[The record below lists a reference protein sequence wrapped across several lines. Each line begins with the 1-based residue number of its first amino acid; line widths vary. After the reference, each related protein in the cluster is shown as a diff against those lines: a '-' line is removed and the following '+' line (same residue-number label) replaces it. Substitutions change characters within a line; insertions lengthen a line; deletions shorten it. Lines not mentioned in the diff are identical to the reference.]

1 MQKNWQNLQVADSN
15 FQSNATGSTLD
26 LDPSTQDLPQA
37 AGVKGE
43 RLRALRLLA
52 GLDLSE
58 LAKRAAL
65 SSSQLEQL
73 ENGSHGSFYNDSI
86 RRQAARKVAMVLG
99 ADPESVIEISAAEA
113 AVAPG
118 PVLSEASMLTLPK
131 PSSGHR
137 PSNFLT
143 KLSAALGAALGAHL
157 QLGLKARLPRQLK
170 FAGVAGLTMLM
181 LGVWAAV
188 IGFSSD
194 RPKQEPSSL
203 ESVVMP
209 AKIDA
214 GARDAA
220 TGSALHAPTVL
231 QVAEAPPAKTDN
243 ECDVVDADFAELQPP
258 KALKGANMVYVV
270 GATGQVVCVQD
281 AGGQSWR
288 HVFGEERGQSFH
300 GRPPWQLHSPQL
312 AQMQLYFQGSLIRL
326 PANGLVGVKLQEKES
341 S

>member
-1 MQKNWQNLQVADSN
+1 VQKNWQNIEIKDSK

-26 LDPSTQDLPQA
+26 LDPSNQDHPHA
-37 AGVKGE
+37 AGVKGG

-52 GLDLSE
+52 GLDLIE
-58 LAKRAAL
+58 LAKRASL

-99 ADPESVIEISAAEA
+99 ADPESVIEVSVAETAAT
-113 AVAPG
+113 PR
-118 PVLSEASMLTLPK
+118 PVMSEALVSTSHTL
-131 PSSGHR
+131 SSSHR
-137 PSNFLT
+137 PSYFLA
-143 KLSAALGAALGAHL
+143 KLSAALGAHL
-157 QLGLKARLPRQLK
+157 QLGIKARLPRQLK

-194 RPKQEPSSL
+194 RTKQESASL
-203 ESVVMP
+203 ESAVIP
-209 AKIDA
+209 DRAAA
-214 GARDAA
+214 GTRDASI
-220 TGSALHAPTVL
+220 GSALQAPTAIQIADAV
-231 QVAEAPPAKTDN
+231 PAKTDN
-243 ECDVVDADFAELQPP
+243 ECDIADADFAELQAP
-258 KALKGANMVYVV
+258 KALKSANMVYVV

-326 PANGLVGVKLQEKES
+326 PANGWVGVKLQEKES